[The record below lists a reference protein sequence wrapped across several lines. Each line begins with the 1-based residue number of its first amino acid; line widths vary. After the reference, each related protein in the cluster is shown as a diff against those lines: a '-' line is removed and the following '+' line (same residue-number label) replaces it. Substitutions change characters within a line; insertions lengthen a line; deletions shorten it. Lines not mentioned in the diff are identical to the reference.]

1 MINLKRKALVLV
13 AVGLSTLATR
23 ADFRDN
29 DLIGGPDKNI
39 NKNDGPVS
47 GVFDLVTAGVAPDA
61 GGFIPGSTVS
71 SALAAFDF
79 EANGNFVM
87 SFDVTLDNILLGSGS
102 TLANGPGSLSVL
114 LDGSNANETAILAA
128 LSDGILNY
136 KVTRTDANEGTLRF
150 NFADLR
156 VSADAVHSPE
166 GSLPD
171 GGATAIL
178 LGGGVSALT
187 LFRRKLS

>member
-1 MINLKRKALVLV
+1 MALVQLHGY
-13 AVGLSTLATR
+13 GLGVSTLAIR

-29 DLIGGPDKNI
+29 DLIGQSDKNI

-47 GVFDLVTAGVAPDA
+47 GVFDLVTAGIAPDA
-61 GGFIPGSTVS
+61 GGFIPGSSVS

-102 TLANGPGSLSVL
+102 TPANGATTLSVL

-128 LSDGILNY
+128 LSDGISNY
-136 KVTRTDANEGTLRF
+136 KVTRTDSNEGTLRF
-150 NFADLR
+150 NFADLQ
-156 VSADAVHSPE
+156 VIADNVTPPQ
-166 GSLPD
+166 GTLPD
-171 GGATAIL
+171 GGATSML
-178 LGGGVSALT
+178 LGSGIAALA
-187 LFRRKLS
+187 LLRRKL